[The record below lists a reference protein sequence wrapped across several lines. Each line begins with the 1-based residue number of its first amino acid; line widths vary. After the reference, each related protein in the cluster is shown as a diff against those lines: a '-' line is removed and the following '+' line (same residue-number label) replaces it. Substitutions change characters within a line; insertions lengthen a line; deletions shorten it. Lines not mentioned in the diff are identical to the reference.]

1 MSKDKGKGKDR
12 VYYRRGHWVRVRTD
26 PPQRRTGGAWI
37 ALAVAAVVGWGL
49 LNGGTGD
56 GSSSVPAPQPSAPAT
71 ASP

>member
-1 MSKDKGKGKDR
+1 MNKDGY
-12 VYYRRGHWVRVRTD
+12 YYRRGHWVRVPSG

-49 LNGGTGD
+49 LNGGTED
-56 GSSSVPAPQPSAPAT
+56 GTPHAPAPQPSAPAT